1 MSALTADQLV
11 ALRNLA
17 AKQAGQEVDWIRI
30 ADARALTDLGLAE
43 RDACGWNISPA
54 GTAALANADRP
65 ERGQGGP
72 RSVNRDSVRKRMI
85 DE

>member
-1 MSALTADQLV
+1 MSALTPEQLV

-30 ADARALTDLGLAE
+30 ADARTLTDLGLAE

-54 GTAALANADRP
+54 GTSALAGVDRLEP
-65 ERGQGGP
+65 APGPGAGAPTPLRG
-72 RSVNRDSVRKRMI
+72 VD
-85 DE
+85 

>member
-1 MSALTADQLV
+1 MSALTPSQLM

-54 GTAALANADRP
+54 GTAALASADRP
-65 ERGQGGP
+65 EPGP
-72 RSVNRDSVRKRMI
+72 GAPAPTPLRSI
-85 DE
+85 D

>member
-1 MSALTADQLV
+1 V

-43 RDACGWNISPA
+43 RDAAGWHISPA
-54 GTAALANADRP
+54 GTAALANADR
-65 ERGQGGP
+65 ERPTTVEPAAGASGVTP
-72 RSVNRDSVRKRMI
+72 LWSVD
-85 DE
+85 

>member
-1 MSALTADQLV
+1 MSALTPSQLM

-54 GTAALANADRP
+54 GTAALAGADRP
-65 ERGQGGP
+65 EPGPGARAPTPLRG
-72 RSVNRDSVRKRMI
+72 VD
-85 DE
+85 